1 MAGILSSTSLVF
13 RSQWAYGKGVID
25 HPTKE
30 DAMSATTTLPAQ
42 THGAGYMRPQDEAR
56 QTHGAGYM
64 RPQDEPAQRHGAGY
78 MAR

>member
-1 MAGILSSTSLVF
+1 
-13 RSQWAYGKGVID
+13 
-25 HPTKE
+25 
-30 DAMSATTTLPAQ
+30 MSATTTLPAQ